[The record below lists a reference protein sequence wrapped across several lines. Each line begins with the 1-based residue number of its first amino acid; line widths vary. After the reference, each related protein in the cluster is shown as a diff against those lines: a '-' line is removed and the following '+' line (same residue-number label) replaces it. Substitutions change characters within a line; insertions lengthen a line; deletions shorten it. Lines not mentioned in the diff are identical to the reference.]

1 MPDAEMELPYE
12 GAKEMI
18 LVDDVDDQEFLC
30 KLVESMWKE
39 LPDKK
44 KRNKNRKM
52 PSTHTK
58 KCMESEQNLER
69 IGKEIEETEQSRRK
83 IRFFIMLWFSSQT
96 DILLRIYNQKRIIA
110 VTFFLIWKIIE
121 IMPIFGSSLQIKRD
135 KINCGTRLEEKCGM
149 IKEGLIGKRE
159 SKELC
164 WNLDMSYYW
173 LAYKSAVPITTLMH
187 IIDGS
192 YEKSGRLYAHEDL

>member
-1 MPDAEMELPYE
+1 M
-12 GAKEMI
+12 
-18 LVDDVDDQEFLC
+18 V
-30 KLVESMWKE
+30 
-39 LPDKK
+39 
-44 KRNKNRKM
+44 
-52 PSTHTK
+52 
-58 KCMESEQNLER
+58 
-69 IGKEIEETEQSRRK
+69 
-83 IRFFIMLWFSSQT
+83 FSSQT

-135 KINCGTRLEEKCGM
+135 KINCSTRLEEKCGM
-149 IKEGLIGKRE
+149 IKEGLIGKRI
-159 SKELC
+159 KELC

-192 YEKSGRLYAHEDL
+192 TKNPGVYTLMKICDGFGITLIEFFDTDDFRGIEHDSV